1 MKTKLLSLIVIL
13 LLFGALIV
21 GCSSATP
28 EATEAPA
35 AEPEQP
41 TEQPAEEDAGM
52 SLEGKKVCYL
62 IPESGNAFLSG
73 LTEGVQEK
81 FAADGVEVLIYGAE
95 GSATTQFNQIENC
108 ISQGVDGMIVMA
120 ALEPE
125 GVEASILE
133 AKQAGI
139 KVMGVPVDKMGPYD
153 AIMHTD
159 QYEIGTTMA
168 DMACDWIDATFPD
181 AADDSIEVAVIGTKG
196 TEHIKKRSEGMETID
211 DCAKAKLVQFVDVPE
226 ATISEAV
233 SATENIFTANPD
245 VKVILVVGDS
255 GAQGVAEAMAAYAPD
270 NLDQYAVFSGD
281 VSPDTQELI
290 PACEAGA
297 YRGAVAIGGSLDDLI
312 QSTYEIMKG
321 MIGDGDFPAETLDPL
336 TTFRCVAAAGEPEEE
351 AAKPPAPE
359 FIEFGASIP
368 LTGPYGSLGNQVLPG
383 YELAVEAINAAG
395 GVYVEEYGT
404 QVPLRLTYYDDE
416 SDPTKA
422 VSNLET
428 IFSDLDV
435 TAYLGGA
442 ASGMHAATS
451 AIAEKNQVPYCGV
464 AFALY
469 SIHQQGYRYLFSPFP
484 KTPQQA
490 EDTFAILN
498 ALPEEER
505 PTKVA
510 IFSYS
515 DDWGK
520 EQGGLWQENAEA
532 NGYEVVVYEERPVAP
547 DNDWSDA
554 ILKAK
559 AAEAE
564 VLLSLPIFPDGSGMF
579 KTMAELGWTPKFSLV
594 IRAPEGVNWGESMGT
609 IGDYVTI
616 FPGWH
621 HAANFEGVA
630 ELNAAYEAEFGRPAD
645 LLTGSAY
652 ACVQLLADSI
662 ERAGTLDREAVRD
675 AMAASDLMTVM
686 GPVTFNEDG
695 TGNVWNP
702 LIQWQNGQLE
712 LVWPED
718 HASAEFLYPAP
729 PFDER

>member
-1 MKTKLLSLIVIL
+1 MKAKLRSPIVIVLLLSML
-13 LLFGALIV
+13 LAA
-21 GCSSATP
+21 CTTP
-28 EATEAPA
+28 TAAPEPTTEPAAPAEPTKAPA
-35 AEPEQP
+35 A
-41 TEQPAEEDAGM
+41 G
-52 SLEGKKVCYL
+52 SIEGKKVCYL

-73 LTEGVQEK
+73 LTEGVKEK
-81 FAADGVEVLIYGAE
+81 FAADGVEVAIYGAE
-95 GSATTQFNQIENC
+95 GNATTQYNQIENC
-108 ISQGVDGMIVMA
+108 ISQGVDGMVIMA

-125 GVEASILE
+125 GVAAAVLE
-133 AKQAGI
+133 AKAAGI
-139 KVMGVPVDKMGPYD
+139 KVMGVPVDEQGPYD

-168 DMACDWIDATFPD
+168 EMACEWIDATYPD
-181 AADDSIEVAVIGTKG
+181 AEDNSVEVAVIGTKG
-196 TEHIKKRSEGMETID
+196 TENIKKRSEGMETID

-270 NLDQYAVFSGD
+270 NLDEYAVFSGD
-281 VSPDTQELI
+281 VSPDTQEKL
-290 PACEAGA
+290 PKCEAGA

-312 QSTYEIMKG
+312 QSTYSIMKG
-321 MIGDGDFPAETLDPL
+321 MISGGDYPVETLDPL
-336 TTFRCVAAAGEPEEE
+336 TTFRCEPTPVEG

-359 FIEFGASIP
+359 FIEIGGSIP
-368 LTGPYGSLGNQVLPG
+368 LTGPFGSLGNMVLPG
-383 YELAVEAINAAG
+383 YEIAVEDINAEG

-404 QVPLRLTYYDDE
+404 KIPLRLTYYDDE

-422 VSNLET
+422 VSRLET
-428 IFSDLDV
+428 LFSEQNV

-442 ASGMHAATS
+442 GSSMHAAAS
-451 AIAEKNQVPYCGV
+451 AIAEKNQVPYCGI

-469 SIHQQGYRYLFSPFP
+469 QIHQQGYKYLFSPFP
-484 KTPQQA
+484 KSPQQA
-490 EDTFAILN
+490 KDTFEILN
-498 ALPEEER
+498 AAIPEGER

-520 EQGGLWQENAEA
+520 EIGDLWEQNAAE
-532 NGYEVVVYEERPVAP
+532 NGYEVVVREERPVAP

-559 AAEAE
+559 AAGAE

-579 KTMAELGWTPKFSLV
+579 KTMAELGWTPKFSVV
-594 IRAPEGVNWGESMGT
+594 IRAPEGVNWGESMGA

-621 HAANFEGVA
+621 HGEKFPGVD
-630 ELNAAYEAEFGRPAD
+630 ELNAAYEAKFGRPAD
-645 LLTGSAY
+645 LLTGPAY
-652 ACVQLLADSI
+652 ACVQIVAAAI
-662 ERAGTLDREAVRD
+662 EKAGTLDRAAVRD
-675 AMAASDLMTVM
+675 AMAATDLETVI

-695 TGNVWNP
+695 TGNVLNP
-702 LIQWQNGQLE
+702 LIQWQNGQLQ
-712 LVWPED
+712 LVWPEEQ
-718 HASAEFLYPAP
+718 ATAEFLYPAP
-729 PFDER
+729 PFEER